1 MRELSFAFRQNHSQS
16 AEYFFPVQFLKSVNA
31 SFTFLLSDFYH
42 KVLYLRIFNNQN
54 LLLLSVVV
62 RYSADISLIYPGID
76 SLSLSL
82 PDTGIDRSINTE
94 SLKMNENLDPTG
106 VTLSKVEKEL
116 ENVLRPGRFESF
128 AGQPKVVENL
138 KIFVQAA
145 RERGDALD
153 HVLLHGPPG
162 LGKTTLSHIISNE
175 LGVNIITSSGPVLDK
190 PGDLAGLLTNLEEND
205 VLFID
210 EIHRLS
216 PVVEEY
222 LYSAMEDF
230 KIDIMI
236 ETGPNARSV
245 QISLNPFTL
254 VGATTRSGL
263 LTAPL
268 RSRFGITSR
277 LSYYNTNTLAG
288 IVKRSASII
297 KVEINKDAAMEIA
310 GRSRGTPRIANLLLR
325 RIRDFA
331 QIKGN
336 GNIDMAISKIALEAL
351 NVDKYGLDEMDNRI
365 LSSIIEKFK
374 GGPVGITTIA
384 TAVGEE
390 AGTIEEV
397 YEPFLIQEGYIMRT
411 PRGRE
416 ATELAYTH
424 LGKTKN
430 PEQGK
435 LF

>member
-1 MRELSFAFRQNHSQS
+1 
-16 AEYFFPVQFLKSVNA
+16 
-31 SFTFLLSDFYH
+31 
-42 KVLYLRIFNNQN
+42 
-54 LLLLSVVV
+54 
-62 RYSADISLIYPGID
+62 
-76 SLSLSL
+76 
-82 PDTGIDRSINTE
+82 
-94 SLKMNENLDPTG
+94 MNENLDAKG
-106 VTLSKVEKEL
+106 DYLSKIEL
-116 ENVLRPGRFESF
+116 EIEKVLRPNRFESF

-138 KIFVQAA
+138 KIFVEAA
-145 RERGDALD
+145 KQRGEALD

-162 LGKTTLSHIISNE
+162 LGKTTLSHIIANE
-175 LGVNIITSSGPVLDK
+175 LNVNIITSSGPVLDK

-222 LYSAMEDF
+222 LYSAMEDY

-245 QISLNPFTL
+245 QINLSPFTL
-254 VGATTRSGL
+254 IGATTRSGL

-268 RSRFGITSR
+268 RSRFGINSR
-277 LSYYNTNTLAG
+277 LEYYDTPTLSG
-288 IVKRSASII
+288 IVKRSASIL
-297 KVEINKDAAMEIA
+297 KVEIMPEAATEIA

-325 RIRDFA
+325 RVRDFA
-331 QIKGN
+331 QIKGS
-336 GNIDMAISKIALEAL
+336 GTIDMEITQHALEAL
-351 NVDKYGLDEMDNRI
+351 NVDKSGLDEMDNRI
-365 LSSIIEKFK
+365 LATIIDKFK

-416 ATELAYTH
+416 ATELAYKH
-424 LGKTKN
+424 LGKIKE
-430 PEQGK
+430 PRQGR